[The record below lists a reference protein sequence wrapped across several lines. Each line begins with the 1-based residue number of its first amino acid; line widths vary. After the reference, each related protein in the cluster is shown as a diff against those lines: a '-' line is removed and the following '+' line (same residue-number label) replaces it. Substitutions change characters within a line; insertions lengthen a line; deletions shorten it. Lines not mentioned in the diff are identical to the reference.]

1 MSFLKKHVTI
11 IKKKLQK
18 QGKLEEVLE
27 NEEKY
32 KNCSKNVLT
41 LAFFRDIIE
50 IAFE

>member
-1 MSFLKKHVTI
+1 MLV
-11 IKKKLQK
+11 
-18 QGKLEEVLE
+18 E
-27 NEEKY
+27 NSTKKY